1 VISVPAAAF
10 RAAAMALGAI
20 TLEEEELDESLSSR
34 DEECSLEAERLA
46 DVDEEGSAHPASMSV
61 DMRIG
66 QTNLIFF
73 FAIIDSCL
81 CFRVIDKQ

>member
-1 VISVPAAAF
+1 
-10 RAAAMALGAI
+10 MALGAI
-20 TLEEEELDESLSSR
+20 TLEEEEGLDDSSPSR
-34 DEECSLEAERLA
+34 DDNPPLEAERLA
-46 DVDEEGSAHPASMSV
+46 DVDDEGSAHPASMRA